1 MQIVVDKIILT
12 LRLASSNE
20 SHKTHTDCMLEYAAK
35 VPQDFEL
42 LGYYAK
48 TAKIAVKD

>member
-35 VPQDFEL
+35 VPQDFEFSQEKN
-42 LGYYAK
+42 AINPK
-48 TAKIAVKD
+48 